1 MWRYPF
7 INFCFVAAVLI
18 FVAGRHSNHLAAPAA
33 YDETVNADRARGYL
47 SGSAPRAPANL
58 NRAAAFVGDVWH
70 RGMAIKEWLME
81 SKTSEWELFNAAS
94 PAENDL
100 LEARFHVANAAV
112 FTEAMRDSKRAVE
125 ELFRAETALEAAR
138 TVVKAGLVPQLSTI
152 RDEIAAAEMTEKSA
166 EASSHVPFEAI
177 KTDLDRA
184 IERQRLS
191 KA

>member
-7 INFCFVAAVLI
+7 INFCFVVAVLI
-18 FVAGRHSNHLAAPAA
+18 FVAGRHASHLAAPAA
-33 YDETVNADRARGYL
+33 YDDTVIGDRARGYV
-47 SGSAPRAPANL
+47 SDGAPRAPANL
-58 NRAAAFVGDVWH
+58 NRAAALVGDVWH

-81 SKTSEWELFNAAS
+81 YKTSEWELFNAAS

-125 ELFRAETALEAAR
+125 ELARAETALEAAR
-138 TVVKAGLVPQLSTI
+138 AVIRAGLVPELSTI

-166 EASSHVPFEAI
+166 EASNAPFEAI
-177 KTDLDRA
+177 KTDLDHV

-191 KA
+191 KT